1 MSGNRTEERISVNEG
16 LPVGNARNRTGRG
29 IQTPENQQEKI
40 WMSYCSTPSLKNAP
54 TTEPYQSGAES
65 FKVARDVL
73 DAIERESPLH
83 GIVARSLIA
92 KGKIQV
98 VE

>member
-1 MSGNRTEERISVNEG
+1 MNEIY
-16 LPVGNARNRTGRG
+16 TSS
-29 IQTPENQQEKI
+29 I
-40 WMSYCSTPSLKNAP
+40 KNAP
-54 TTEPYQSGAES
+54 HQDPTEPGAEP

-83 GIVARSLIA
+83 GLVAKVLIN
-92 KGKIQV
+92 KGKLQV

>member
-1 MSGNRTEERISVNEG
+1 MILDHER
-16 LPVGNARNRTGRG
+16 
-29 IQTPENQQEKI
+29 
-40 WMSYCSTPSLKNAP
+40 NAP
-54 TTEPYQSGAES
+54 TTEPPQGAEP

-92 KGKIQV
+92 KGKMQV

>member
-1 MSGNRTEERISVNEG
+1 MNE
-16 LPVGNARNRTGRG
+16 
-29 IQTPENQQEKI
+29 I
-40 WMSYCSTPSLKNAP
+40 YPSLIKNAP
-54 TTEPYQSGAES
+54 QQEPTQPGAEPP

-83 GIVARSLIA
+83 GIVAQVLIN
-92 KGKIQV
+92 KGKLLV

>member
-1 MSGNRTEERISVNEG
+1 MNEIYTS
-16 LPVGNARNRTGRG
+16 P
-29 IQTPENQQEKI
+29 
-40 WMSYCSTPSLKNAP
+40 LKNAP
-54 TTEPYQSGAES
+54 HQDPTEPGAEP

-83 GIVARSLIA
+83 GLVARVLIN
-92 KGKIQV
+92 KGKLQV

>member
-1 MSGNRTEERISVNEG
+1 M
-16 LPVGNARNRTGRG
+16 RNV
-29 IQTPENQQEKI
+29 
-40 WMSYCSTPSLKNAP
+40 STSPLKNAP
-54 TTEPYQSGAES
+54 HQDPTEPGAEP

-83 GIVARSLIA
+83 GLVAKVLIN
-92 KGKIQV
+92 KGKLLV

>member
-1 MSGNRTEERISVNEG
+1 MNE
-16 LPVGNARNRTGRG
+16 
-29 IQTPENQQEKI
+29 I
-40 WMSYCSTPSLKNAP
+40 YPSPLKNAP
-54 TTEPYQSGAES
+54 HQEPNQPGAEP

-83 GIVARSLIA
+83 GIVAQVLIN
-92 KGKIQV
+92 KGKMQV

>member
-1 MSGNRTEERISVNEG
+1 MILDHER
-16 LPVGNARNRTGRG
+16 NAHH
-29 IQTPENQQEKI
+29 QE
-40 WMSYCSTPSLKNAP
+40 PHQP
-54 TTEPYQSGAES
+54 GAEP

-92 KGKIQV
+92 KGKMQV